1 MHKQVRLIDNFFIPK
16 ELEEATTMEKYVYLN
31 DLYKSGKRYIL
42 LNNINVFGPYPKPNV
57 PWDISEVQKIATY
70 DPEVTSVLNW
80 INTNIVIQLAGI
92 TYKTKDVLVRIAT
105 GMLNKCNIPKEV
117 QIMFHDNMVEN
128 LKVELEDIIQS
139 DLPFQP

>member
-31 DLYKSGKRYIL
+31 DLYKSGKHHIL
-42 LNNINVFGPYPKPNV
+42 LNNTRVFGPYPKPNV

-70 DPEVTSVLNW
+70 NPEVTSVLNW
-80 INTNIVIQLAGI
+80 INTNIVIQLSGI

-105 GMLNKCNIPKEV
+105 GMLNKCDIPKEV

-139 DLPFQP
+139 DLPF

>member
-31 DLYKSGKRYIL
+31 NLYKSGKRHIL
-42 LNNINVFGPYPKPNV
+42 LNNVRVFGPYPKPNV

-70 DPEVTSVLNW
+70 NPEVTSVLNW
-80 INTNIVIQLAGI
+80 INTNIVIQLSGI

-105 GMLNKCNIPKEV
+105 GMLNKCDIPKEV

-139 DLPFQP
+139 DLPF

>member
-31 DLYKSGKRYIL
+31 NLYKSGKRYIL
-42 LNNINVFGPYPKPNV
+42 LNNVRVFGPYPKPNV

-70 DPEVTSVLNW
+70 NPEVTSVLNW
-80 INTNIVIQLAGI
+80 INTNIVIQLSGI

-105 GMLNKCNIPKEV
+105 GMLNKCDIPKEV

-139 DLPFQP
+139 DLPF

>member
-31 DLYKSGKRYIL
+31 NLYKSGKHHIL
-42 LNNINVFGPYPKPNV
+42 LNNARVFGPYPKPNV

-70 DPEVTSVLNW
+70 NPEVTSVLNW
-80 INTNIVIQLAGI
+80 INTNIVIQLSGI

-105 GMLNKCNIPKEV
+105 GMLNKCDIPKEV

-139 DLPFQP
+139 DLPF

>member
-31 DLYKSGKRYIL
+31 NLYKSGKRHIL
-42 LNNINVFGPYPKPNV
+42 LNNVRVFGPYPKPNV

-70 DPEVTSVLNW
+70 NPEVTFVLNW
-80 INTNIVIQLAGI
+80 INTNIVIQLSGI

-105 GMLNKCNIPKEV
+105 GMLNKCDIPKEV

-139 DLPFQP
+139 DLPF